1 MKKILLFAGSN
12 SAQSI
17 NRKIVEQAAGM
28 LDGYKA
34 SLIDLRDF
42 PLPLFS
48 VDTEEQE
55 GVPESAHKL
64 RELFHGHD
72 ALVVSVAEH
81 NASVTTAFKNTMDWL
96 SRTQED
102 YRILLGKQVWLL
114 STSPAE
120 SGGVSALEAAKAIF
134 SILGAE
140 VVGATAI
147 GNFYGISQED
157 IRQRIGQA
165 LENLQ
170 ETDNDSL
177 CEPLP

>member
-28 LDGYKA
+28 LNGYKA

-64 RELFHGHD
+64 RELFHEHD
-72 ALVVSVAEH
+72 GFVVSIAEH

-120 SGGVSALEAAKAIF
+120 SGGGQRPGGCQSDLFHTGSGGGWCHRYRQLLWYQPRRYSAT
-134 SILGAE
+134 G
-140 VVGATAI
+140 
-147 GNFYGISQED
+147 
-157 IRQRIGQA
+157 
-165 LENLQ
+165 
-170 ETDNDSL
+170 
-177 CEPLP
+177 

>member
-1 MKKILLFAGSN
+1 MKRILLFAGST

-28 LDGYKA
+28 LNGHKA
-34 SLIDLRDF
+34 TLIDLRDF

-48 VDTEEQE
+48 VDLEEQE
-55 GVPESAHKL
+55 GIPESARKL
-64 RELFHGHD
+64 RELLQGHD

-81 NASVTTAFKNTMDWL
+81 NATITTAFKNTMDWL

-120 SGGVSALEAAKAIF
+120 SGGAGALEDARAIF

-140 VVGATAI
+140 VAGAVAI
-147 GNFYGISQED
+147 GSFYHISKED
-157 IRQRIGQA
+157 IRQHVGQA
-165 LENLQ
+165 LKNF
-170 ETDNDSL
+170 
-177 CEPLP
+177 